1 MTIVLSVVIA
11 VAVFSLMI
19 FVHEFGHFVVG
30 KKAGVRVREFGFG
43 FPLAAD
49 KPPEK
54 RPLSW
59 KIWED
64 KSGTVYTVN
73 LIPFG
78 GFVNLGENDPDDPR
92 SLVNF
97 PRHVRLAALLAGP
110 FMNLVLAFII
120 FALTALI
127 GYPEFIFGVGIYE
140 VVPGSP
146 ADEAGL
152 RANDIILRVGDL
164 DLSGFTSDVD
174 VAEKQMIQ
182 GLVDYVAARAGRSL
196 PVVVQRGIGP
206 DAPRIETAVVPKANE
221 LGEGKMGVS
230 IAPMP
235 VRLSRV
241 RASFPESL
249 RYSLSEILY
258 TIELT
263 FLIPL
268 QVLRGILPAGAA
280 RAVGPVGVAVMT
292 GNAVQQSIK
301 VDWAYPIMH
310 LAGVLNVAIA
320 MTNLLPLPAL
330 DGGRIFFIILEM
342 IRGKPLPPEKENLV
356 HGIGLLLLLTFL
368 LLITI
373 QDIFVPLPKG
383 IDWSDYLY

>member
-1 MTIVLSVVIA
+1 MAILISIIVA

-19 FVHEFGHFVVG
+19 FVHEFGHFIVG

-59 KIWED
+59 KVWED
-64 KSGTVYTVN
+64 KSGTVYTIN

-110 FMNLVLAFII
+110 FMNFALAFVI
-120 FALTALI
+120 FVLTALI
-127 GYPEFIFGVGIYE
+127 GYPEFIFGVGVYE
-140 VVPGSP
+140 VVKGSP
-146 ADEAGL
+146 AEKAGL
-152 RANDIILRVGDL
+152 QANDIILRVGEL
-164 DLSGFTSDVD
+164 DLSNFTSDIK
-174 VAEKQMIQ
+174 VAEGQMVK
-182 GLVDYVAARAGRSL
+182 GLIDYVSARAGQPL
-196 PVVVQRGIGP
+196 PVLVQRGIGP
-206 DAPRIETAVVPKANE
+206 GATRIEVTVVPRANE
-221 LGEGKMGVS
+221 QGEGKMGIS
-230 IAPMP
+230 IAPVP
-235 VRLSRV
+235 VRLNRV
-241 RASFPESL
+241 RASLLDSV

-258 TIELT
+258 TVELT

-268 QVLRGILPAGAA
+268 QVLRGLLPAGAA

-292 GNAVQQSIK
+292 GDAVRQSIK

-330 DGGRIFFIILEM
+330 DGGRIFFIVLEM

-368 LLITI
+368 VLITI

-383 IDWSDYLY
+383 INWADYLY

>member
-249 RYSLSEILY
+249 RYSLSEMLY

>member
-1 MTIVLSVVIA
+1 
-11 VAVFSLMI
+11 MI

-249 RYSLSEILY
+249 RYSLSEMLY